1 MSKLIMDRSSSRIFG
16 FFKRMALLLTPIM
29 VVGCASSPICKNE
42 LVTLINDADVR
53 VTGSACRVEN
63 GYLRV
68 DIDVQSKYRK
78 ERSLAY
84 RFDWFDKEG
93 ALVGREEAWKPIYF
107 YKRETKTIRAVA
119 PVKEAVDFR
128 FLFKE

>member
-1 MSKLIMDRSSSRIFG
+1 MGKLIMDRSSSRIFG
-16 FFKRMALLLTPIM
+16 FFKYMALLLTPIM

>member
-1 MSKLIMDRSSSRIFG
+1 MDKSSSRIFG
-16 FFKRMALLLTPIM
+16 FLKYIVLLLSSIV

-42 LVTLINDADVR
+42 LVTFINDGDVR

-84 RFDWFDKEG
+84 RFDWFDENG
-93 ALVGREEAWKPIYF
+93 VLVGREEAWKPIYF
-107 YKRETKTIRAVA
+107 YKKETKTIRAAA
-119 PVKEAVDFR
+119 PVKEAIDFR

>member
-1 MSKLIMDRSSSRIFG
+1 MDKSSSRIFG
-16 FFKRMALLLTPIM
+16 FLKYIVLLLSSIV

-42 LVTLINDADVR
+42 LVTFINDADVR

-84 RFDWFDKEG
+84 RFDWFDENG
-93 ALVGREEAWKPIYF
+93 VLVGREEAWKPIYF
-107 YKRETKTIRAVA
+107 YKKEAKTIRAVA
-119 PVKEAVDFR
+119 PVKEAIDFR

>member
-16 FFKRMALLLTPIM
+16 FFKCMALLLTPIM

-93 ALVGREEAWKPIYF
+93 VLVGREEAWKPIYF

>member
-1 MSKLIMDRSSSRIFG
+1 MDKSSSRIFG
-16 FFKRMALLLTPIM
+16 FLKYIVLLLSSIV

-42 LVTLINDADVR
+42 LVTFINDADVR
-53 VTGSACRVEN
+53 VTGSACQVEN

-84 RFDWFDKEG
+84 RFDWFDENG
-93 ALVGREEAWKPIYF
+93 VLVGREEAWKPIYF
-107 YKRETKTIRAVA
+107 YKKETKTIRALA
-119 PVKEAVDFR
+119 PVKEAIDFR

>member
-1 MSKLIMDRSSSRIFG
+1 MDKSCSRIFG
-16 FFKRMALLLTPIM
+16 FLKYIVLLLSSIV

-42 LVTLINDADVR
+42 LVMFINDADVR

-84 RFDWFDKEG
+84 RFDWFDENG
-93 ALVGREEAWKPIYF
+93 VLVGREEAWKPIYF
-107 YKRETKTIRAVA
+107 YKKETKTIRAVA
-119 PVKEAVDFR
+119 PVKEAIDFR

>member
-16 FFKRMALLLTPIM
+16 FFKCMALLLTSVVI
-29 VVGCASSPICKNE
+29 VGCASSPICKNE

-93 ALVGREEAWKPIYF
+93 VLVGREEAWKPIYF

>member
-16 FFKRMALLLTPIM
+16 FFKCIALLLTPIM

>member
-1 MSKLIMDRSSSRIFG
+1 MSKLIIDRSSSRIFG
-16 FFKRMALLLTPIM
+16 FFKCMALLLTPIM

>member
-1 MSKLIMDRSSSRIFG
+1 MDKSCSRIFG
-16 FFKRMALLLTPIM
+16 FLKYIALLLSSIV
-29 VVGCASSPICKNE
+29 VVGCTSSPICKNE
-42 LVTLINDADVR
+42 LVMFINDADVR

-84 RFDWFDKEG
+84 RFDWFDENG
-93 ALVGREEAWKPIYF
+93 VLVGREEAWKPIYF
-107 YKRETKTIRAVA
+107 YKKETKTIRAVA

>member
-1 MSKLIMDRSSSRIFG
+1 MDKSSSRIFG
-16 FFKRMALLLTPIM
+16 FLRHIVLLLSSIV

-42 LVTLINDADVR
+42 LVMFINDADVR

-84 RFDWFDKEG
+84 RFDWFDENG
-93 ALVGREEAWKPIYF
+93 VLVGREEAWKPIYF
-107 YKRETKTIRAVA
+107 YKKETKTIRAVA
-119 PVKEAVDFR
+119 PVKEAIDFR

>member
-16 FFKRMALLLTPIM
+16 FFKCMALLLTPIM
-29 VVGCASSPICKNE
+29 VVSCASSPICKNE

-53 VTGSACRVEN
+53 VTGSACRVDN

>member
-1 MSKLIMDRSSSRIFG
+1 MDKSSSRIFG
-16 FFKRMALLLTPIM
+16 SLKYIVLLLSSIM
-29 VVGCASSPICKNE
+29 FVGCASSPICKNE
-42 LVTLINDADVR
+42 LVMFINDADVR

-84 RFDWFDKEG
+84 RFDWFDENG
-93 ALVGREEAWKPIYF
+93 VLVGREEAWKPIYF
-107 YKRETKTIRAVA
+107 YKKETKTIRAVA
-119 PVKEAVDFR
+119 PVKEAIDFR

>member
-16 FFKRMALLLTPIM
+16 FFKCMALLLTSI
-29 VVGCASSPICKNE
+29 VIVGCASSPICENE
-42 LVTLINDADVR
+42 FVTLINDADVR

>member
-1 MSKLIMDRSSSRIFG
+1 MDKSSSRIFG
-16 FFKRMALLLTPIM
+16 FLKHIVLLLSSIV

-42 LVTLINDADVR
+42 LVTFINDADVR

-84 RFDWFDKEG
+84 RFDWFDENG
-93 ALVGREEAWKPIYF
+93 ELVG
-107 YKRETKTIRAVA
+107 
-119 PVKEAVDFR
+119 
-128 FLFKE
+128 

>member
-1 MSKLIMDRSSSRIFG
+1 MDKSSSWVFG
-16 FFKRMALLLTPIM
+16 FLKYIVLLLSSIV

-42 LVTLINDADVR
+42 LVTFINDADVR

-84 RFDWFDKEG
+84 RFDWFDENG
-93 ALVGREEAWKPIYF
+93 VLVGREEAWKPIYF
-107 YKRETKTIRAVA
+107 YKKETKTIRAVA
-119 PVKEAVDFR
+119 PVKEAIDFR

>member
-1 MSKLIMDRSSSRIFG
+1 MDKFSSRIFG
-16 FFKRMALLLTPIM
+16 FLRYIVLLLSSIV

-42 LVTLINDADVR
+42 LVTFINDADVR

-84 RFDWFDKEG
+84 RFDWFDENG
-93 ALVGREEAWKPIYF
+93 VLVGREEAWKPIYF
-107 YKRETKTIRAVA
+107 YKKETKTIRAVA
-119 PVKEAVDFR
+119 PVKEAIDFR

>member
-1 MSKLIMDRSSSRIFG
+1 MDKSSSRIFG
-16 FFKRMALLLTPIM
+16 FLKYIVLLLSSIV

-42 LVTLINDADVR
+42 LVMFINDADVR

-84 RFDWFDKEG
+84 RFDWFDENG
-93 ALVGREEAWKPIYF
+93 VLVGREEAWKPIYF
-107 YKRETKTIRAVA
+107 YKKETKTIRAVA
-119 PVKEAVDFR
+119 PVKEAIDFR

>member
-1 MSKLIMDRSSSRIFG
+1 MDKSSSRTFG
-16 FFKRMALLLTPIM
+16 FLKYIVLLLSSIV

-42 LVTLINDADVR
+42 LVTFINDADVR

-84 RFDWFDKEG
+84 RFDWFDENG
-93 ALVGREEAWKPIYF
+93 VLVGREEAWKPIYF
-107 YKRETKTIRAVA
+107 YKKETKTIRAVA
-119 PVKEAVDFR
+119 PVKEAIDFR

>member
-16 FFKRMALLLTPIM
+16 FFKCMALLLTPIM

>member
-16 FFKRMALLLTPIM
+16 FFKCMALLLTPSI

>member
-1 MSKLIMDRSSSRIFG
+1 MDKSSSRIFG
-16 FFKRMALLLTPIM
+16 FLKYIVLLLSSIV

-42 LVTLINDADVR
+42 LVTFINDADVR

-84 RFDWFDKEG
+84 RFDWFGEDG
-93 ALVGREEAWKPIYF
+93 VLVGREEAWKPIYF
-107 YKRETKTIRAVA
+107 YKKETKTIRAVA
-119 PVKEAVDFR
+119 PVKEAIDFR

>member
-16 FFKRMALLLTPIM
+16 FFKCMALLLTSI
-29 VVGCASSPICKNE
+29 VIVGCASSPICKNE

>member
-1 MSKLIMDRSSSRIFG
+1 MDKSSSRIFG
-16 FFKRMALLLTPIM
+16 SLKYIVLLLSSI
-29 VVGCASSPICKNE
+29 VFVGCASSPICKNE
-42 LVTLINDADVR
+42 LVTFINDADVR

-84 RFDWFDKEG
+84 RFDWFDENG
-93 ALVGREEAWKPIYF
+93 VLVGREEAWKPIYF
-107 YKRETKTIRAVA
+107 YKKETKTIRAVA
-119 PVKEAVDFR
+119 PVKEAIDFR

>member
-1 MSKLIMDRSSSRIFG
+1 MDKSSSRIFG
-16 FFKRMALLLTPIM
+16 FLKYIVLLLSSIV

-42 LVTLINDADVR
+42 WVMFINDADVR

-84 RFDWFDKEG
+84 RFDWFDENG
-93 ALVGREEAWKPIYF
+93 VLVGREEAWKPIYF
-107 YKRETKTIRAVA
+107 YKKETKTIRAVA
-119 PVKEAVDFR
+119 PVKEAIDFR

>member
-1 MSKLIMDRSSSRIFG
+1 MDKSSSRIFG
-16 FFKRMALLLTPIM
+16 SLKYIVLLLSSI
-29 VVGCASSPICKNE
+29 VFVGCASSPICKNE
-42 LVTLINDADVR
+42 LVMFINDADVR

-84 RFDWFDKEG
+84 RFDWFDENG
-93 ALVGREEAWKPIYF
+93 VLVGREEAWKPIYF
-107 YKRETKTIRAVA
+107 YKKETKTIRAVA
-119 PVKEAVDFR
+119 PVKEAIDFR